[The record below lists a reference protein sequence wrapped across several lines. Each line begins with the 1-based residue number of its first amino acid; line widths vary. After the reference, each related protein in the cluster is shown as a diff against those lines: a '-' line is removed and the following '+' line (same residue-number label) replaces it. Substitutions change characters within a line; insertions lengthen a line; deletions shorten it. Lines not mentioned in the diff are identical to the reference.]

1 MKLSVKTDYATRA
14 ILGLA
19 THSIDGQV
27 CKVEELARVSGTS
40 ANFLVQILTD
50 LKSAE
55 LVASVRGKEGGY
67 RLARVPEKITLGDV
81 CRAVDGKILDAPALS
96 DEQCPEVLR
105 EAWARLRDSV
115 DREADGI
122 TFAALIEATGSGKE
136 MYYI

>member
-19 THSIDGQV
+19 TRSIDGQV

-55 LVASVRGKEGGY
+55 LVVSVRGKEGGY

-81 CRAVDGKILDAPALS
+81 WRAVDGQILDTPALS
-96 DEQCPEVLR
+96 DEKCPEVLR
-105 EAWARLRDSV
+105 EAWAGLRDSV
-115 DREADGI
+115 NREADEI
-122 TFAALIEATGSGKE
+122 TFAALLEAAGGGKE